1 MDFKEKVEKEKKKQ
15 YLNISVENIRIEIV
29 SFTDSNYML
38 I

>member
-1 MDFKEKVEKEKKKQ
+1 MDFKEKAEKEKNKQ
-15 YLNISVENIRIEIV
+15 YVDISVENIRIEIV